1 MGGGVELSREY
12 TAQVEAQIVAL
23 GGAND
28 KSNQEGAY
36 GLWQLAVSTV
46 RAVLS
51 ALPRRA
57 PRSAAAPCCRARR
70 APHLRAR
77 AEVWV
82 LRIGMR
88 RPPGRCIS

>member
-51 ALPRRA
+51 ALPR
-57 PRSAAAPCCRARR
+57 SAAAPCCRARR

>member
-1 MGGGVELSREY
+1 MGGSVELSREY

-51 ALPRRA
+51 
-57 PRSAAAPCCRARR
+57 SATPCATQCCRAVLPCATC
-70 APHLRAR
+70 APFAR
-77 AEVWV
+77 P
-82 LRIGMR
+82 R
-88 RPPGRCIS
+88 